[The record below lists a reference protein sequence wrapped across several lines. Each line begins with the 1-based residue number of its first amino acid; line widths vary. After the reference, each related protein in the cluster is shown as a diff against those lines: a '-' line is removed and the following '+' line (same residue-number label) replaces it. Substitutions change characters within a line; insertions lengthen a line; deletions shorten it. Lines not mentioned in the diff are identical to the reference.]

1 MILVVGATGFLG
13 TETCR
18 QLTAKG
24 KPVRAMVRSTSDGTK
39 VGKLKSFGVELVQGD
54 LRDRASLKAAC
65 QGITA
70 VISTA
75 SSMPFSYQP
84 EENNI
89 QTVDLEGL
97 TNLISSAQ
105 AAGVSRF
112 IYTSLSGHM
121 DLDFPLRNAKR
132 AVEQR
137 LKGSGLAYTILHP
150 SYFMEVW
157 LTPAV
162 GFDVS
167 NAKAQIYGTG
177 ENPISWISF
186 KDVAQFAVESLDNPA
201 AKNAVLELGGPEAL
215 SPLQAVRIFEKV
227 GGKPFAVQHVPEE
240 ALRAQQKAA
249 TDPMQQSFSGLML
262 CYAQGDAIDM
272 QEMLKTFPLKLASV
286 RDYAGSVSAAI

>member
-24 KPVRAMVRSTSDGTK
+24 KPVKAMVRSTSDGAK

-54 LRDRASLKAAC
+54 LRDRASLQAAC

-97 TNLISSAQ
+97 TNLISAAQ

-121 DLDFPLRNAKR
+121 DLDFPLRHAKR

-137 LKGSGLAYTILHP
+137 LKDSGLAYTILHP

-162 GFDVS
+162 GFDAA

-177 ENPISWISF
+177 KNPISWISF
-186 KDVAQFAVESLDNPA
+186 KDVARFAVESLDNLA
-201 AKNAVLELGGPEAL
+201 AQNAVFELGGPEAL
-215 SPLQAVRIFEKV
+215 SPIQVLQIFEEV
-227 GGKPFAVQHVPEE
+227 GRKPFEVQHVPVEGI
-240 ALRAQQKAA
+240 AAQQAAA
-249 TDPMQQSFSGLML
+249 TDPMQQSFSGLMV

-272 QEMLKTFPLKLASV
+272 QETLKAFPLKLASV
-286 RDYAGSVSAAI
+286 RDYAGSVLAAF